1 MVLRSLCSPRKKQ
14 KVKMQM
20 SRQTSDNRM
29 PTHVM
34 TSRSRSCMLSAFC
47 GKRET
52 SLSGSLNS
60 HLQSLNVAMFSLSL
74 LKTYMS
80 HVVAIRTSL

>member
-20 SRQTSDNRM
+20 SKQTSDNRI
-29 PTHVM
+29 PTHVI

-47 GKRET
+47 EKSKKRET
-52 SLSGSLNS
+52 GELDYLIAAVFCLGVLETHKPQHKNT
-60 HLQSLNVAMFSLSL
+60 L
-74 LKTYMS
+74 
-80 HVVAIRTSL
+80 